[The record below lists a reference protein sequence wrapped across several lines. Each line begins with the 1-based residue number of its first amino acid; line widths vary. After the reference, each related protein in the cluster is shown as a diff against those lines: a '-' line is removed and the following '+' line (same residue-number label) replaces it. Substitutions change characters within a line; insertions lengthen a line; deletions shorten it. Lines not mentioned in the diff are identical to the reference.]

1 MNRWINLRNQFT
13 LIELLVVIAIIA
25 ILASMLLPALNQARS
40 RAKATECI
48 NNMKQLGLALT
59 MYAGDNQDFLLYKV
73 SNNDGTLWS
82 AVKLK
87 GGWAPKLWPYVQKS
101 DFMYCVADAEEYTRL
116 SDQNMDAKN
125 ESWWNDSWYASL
137 AYRRSLMRYNTVKLQ
152 RMKAPS
158 RVVGISDRNS
168 FHTIHASVAQQDA
181 YAGFSPLDLNAAF
194 LDGHAGV
201 WHLQNFNGE
210 YESEIFLY
218 DKNGLVNYWNTDYT
232 NGFDLP

>member
-1 MNRWINLRNQFT
+1 M
-13 LIELLVVIAIIA
+13 LLTGDYHTHTTYSHGKGTVLENALAAKEKGLKEIAITDHGFEQMAFGIKRKKVPQL
-25 ILASMLLPALNQARS
+25 IKDCRE
-40 RAKATECI
+40 ATEKTGVKVYVGMEANLCDEFGRTDMTVNDYKDFDVFLMGI
-48 NNMKQLGLALT
+48 HRFVKFTRFKDFWNMFFVNFFYT
-59 MYAGDNQDFLLYKV
+59 LLKKEG
-73 SNNDGTLWS
+73 S
-82 AVKLK
+82 K
-87 GGWAPKLWPYVQKS
+87 
-101 DFMYCVADAEEYTRL
+101 
-116 SDQNMDAKN
+116 
-125 ESWWNDSWYASL
+125 
-137 AYRRSLMRYNTVKLQ
+137 SLMRYNTVKLQ

-158 RVVGISDRNS
+158 RVVGISDRKS